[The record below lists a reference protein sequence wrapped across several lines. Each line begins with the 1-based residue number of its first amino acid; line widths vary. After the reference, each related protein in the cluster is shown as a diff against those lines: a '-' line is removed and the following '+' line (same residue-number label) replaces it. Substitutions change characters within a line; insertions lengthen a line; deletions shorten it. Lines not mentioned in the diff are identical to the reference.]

1 MSGEGSSG
9 SLPSF
14 QAPKVDTAG
23 ALASQTVG
31 LVSKE
36 EFTRRREALELQ
48 QQQQEAAASAAGGG
62 GDASSKKK
70 KKKKKATGGGVL
82 SFGGDD
88 EDDAEG
94 PPVEVKKLKK
104 NPSVDTSMLYDADRA
119 AEEARRREELA
130 KEWLEKEQR
139 AKAEKLEVHYSYHD
153 PSGRDGL
160 KGHRNTV
167 TIEKGYTIERF
178 LDCCRQQVP
187 QLRGCG
193 ADQLIYVKEDLIL
206 PHSLTFYE
214 LIVKRAR
221 GKSGPLFNFDVHD
234 DVRVGPSDSRVEKD
248 ESHPGKVMMR
258 HVYTRLKEQFPYS
271 RFEVYDP
278 DKKWDTYTTHGGET
292 YGEGTETSIG
302 NFGVIRPSGTGSGSS
317 AP

>member
-1 MSGEGSSG
+1 MSGI
-9 SLPSF
+9 P
-14 QAPKVDTAG
+14 G
-23 ALASQTVG
+23 ALPTSSVREFTSALPEVSTIAVG

-36 EFTRRREALELQ
+36 EFAKRREAA
-48 QQQQEAAASAAGGG
+48 EAAAAAASEEAGG
-62 GDASSKKK
+62 SSSGAGEKEKKA
-70 KKKKKATGGGVL
+70 KKKKKAASSTL
-82 SFGGDD
+82 SFGGD
-88 EDDAEG
+88 EEEEAEEA
-94 PPVEVKKLKK
+94 PIEIKKLKK
-104 NPSVDTSMLYDADRA
+104 NPSVDTSMLYDAERA
-119 AEEARRREELA
+119 AEEAKRKEQLA
-130 KEWLEKEQR
+130 KEWLEQQNR
-139 AKAEKLEVHYSYHD
+139 TKAEKLEVHYSYHD

-193 ADQLIYVKEDLIL
+193 ADQLIYIKEDLIL
-206 PHSLTFYE
+206 PHSLTIYE

-258 HVYTRLKEQFPYS
+258 HVYTRLKGQFPYS

-278 DKKWDTYTTHGGET
+278 EKKWDTYTTHGGET
-292 YGEGTETSIG
+292 HGEGTETLIG
-302 NFGVIRPSGTGSGSS
+302 NFGVLRPSASK
-317 AP
+317 